1 MTKKCKIIEHPHSLL
16 RTTSAPIVD
25 FDNGLRDLLDKLA
38 ATLGGSHQPGIGLA
52 AVQIGVPKRVVLA
65 DVAGDE
71 PSGGVLE
78 LINPQIIH
86 ASSERGAHMEGC
98 LSMPEVWL
106 TLSRPKKVTIGYFDR
121 FGKEKEL
128 TVTDYCSA
136 VVQHEMDHMDGTL
149 IIDHVSPLKRKMAL
163 GKLKKHQKNQRVGR

>member
-1 MTKKCKIIEHPHSLL
+1 MTNKTKIIEHPHSLL
-16 RTTSAPIVD
+16 RAISDPVVD
-25 FDNGLRDLLDKLA
+25 FDDGLNKLLDQLTT
-38 ATLGGSHQPGIGLA
+38 TLGGSHQPGIGLA

-65 DVAGDE
+65 DVADDE
-71 PSGGVLE
+71 PSGGVIE
-78 LINPQIIH
+78 MINPQIIH
-86 ASSERGAHMEGC
+86 ASSERDAHMEGC

-106 TLSRPKKVTIGYFDR
+106 TLSRPQKVTVGYFDR
-121 FGKEKEL
+121 LGNEREL

-163 GKLKKHQKNQRVGR
+163 GKLKKYQKLQRVGR

>member
-1 MTKKCKIIEHPHSLL
+1 MTNKCKIIEHPHRLL
-16 RTTSAPIVD
+16 RSKSDPVVD
-25 FDNGLRDLLDKLA
+25 FDDDLNKLLDKLTT
-38 ATLGGSHQPGIGLA
+38 TLGGSQQPGIGLA

-86 ASSERGAHMEGC
+86 ASSELGTNLEGC

-106 TLSRPKKVTIGYFDR
+106 SFSRPQKVTVGYFDR
-121 FGKEKEL
+121 FGREREL

-163 GKLKKHQKNQRVGR
+163 GKLAKYQKIQRTGW